1 MSDLDDGEDAAEGFV
16 EMEMKKIELLDGILS
31 KCQCCGLDK
40 LCKIN
45 YTVNHINLTMGQ
57 HWTWA
62 NPLVC
67 SDLHCITNSTEGQMS
82 GIQYAWCYMQK
93 STKNRPIHSLSH
105 NELTLCLSQLNSS
118 FPCNIFLSSY
128 LGGTEVPPSSN
139 AFSDA
144 GLTMTSCLITLLDH
158 VNELAP
164 PEKANERVDGIGACN
179 VERLLF
185 SIE

>member
-57 HWTWA
+57 HWAWA

-82 GIQYAWCYMQK
+82 GIQYAWCLLHAKIHQK
-93 STKNRPIHSLSH
+93 QTY
-105 NELTLCLSQLNSS
+105 SQS
-118 FPCNIFLSSY
+118 F
-128 LGGTEVPPSSN
+128 TQ
-139 AFSDA
+139 
-144 GLTMTSCLITLLDH
+144 
-158 VNELAP
+158 
-164 PEKANERVDGIGACN
+164 
-179 VERLLF
+179 
-185 SIE
+185 